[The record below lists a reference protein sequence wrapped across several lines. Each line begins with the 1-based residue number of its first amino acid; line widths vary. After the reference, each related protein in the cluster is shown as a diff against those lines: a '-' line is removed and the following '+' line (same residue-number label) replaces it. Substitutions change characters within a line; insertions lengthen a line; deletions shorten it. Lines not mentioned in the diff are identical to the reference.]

1 MRVPCS
7 ADTDLSC
14 ERHAKHLSFF
24 PPLLCLPER
33 VSELPSEGPVL
44 PPHAMIDLLLSV
56 LKEHE
61 SQYSI
66 KDDVV

>member
-1 MRVPCS
+1 MEG
-7 ADTDLSC
+7 LS
-14 ERHAKHLSFF
+14 
-24 PPLLCLPER
+24 PQLLA
-33 VSELPSEGPVL
+33 SEGPAL

-66 KDDVV
+66 NDDVV